1 MSIGNNGGQPT
12 AYKDEYAE
20 QARKLCLLG
29 YTDLE
34 LADFFSVCE
43 ATINNWKHAHPQFLE
58 SIKSGKV
65 FADTDVVTSLHDKAI
80 DGDTTAMI
88 FWLKNRQPKKWRDKQ
103 EIDMTAKVTTHQ
115 YEITTK
121 DDDPDIGFTES

>member
-1 MSIGNNGGQPT
+1 MPGGRPSD
-12 AYKDEYAE
+12 YKPEYAE

-29 YTDLE
+29 YTDKE
-34 LADFFSVCE
+34 MGDFFTVTE
-43 ATINNWKHAHPQFLE
+43 QTINNWKIDHPEFFE
-58 SIKSGKV
+58 SIKKGKV

-103 EIDMTAKVTTHQ
+103 EIDMTADVTTHQ

-121 DDDPDIGFTES
+121 DDDSDVGFIES

>member
-1 MSIGNNGGQPT
+1 MAGGQPT
-12 AYKDEYAE
+12 AYKDVYAE

-34 LADFFSVCE
+34 MADFFSVCE
-43 ATINNWKHAHPQFLE
+43 ATINNWKLAHPEFLE
-58 SIKSGKV
+58 SIKKGKV
-65 FADTDVVTSLHDKAI
+65 FADTDVVTSLHDKAL

-103 EIDMTAKVTTHQ
+103 EIKQEVNVTGAPLITFSDTTHK
-115 YEITTK
+115 E
-121 DDDPDIGFTES
+121 E

>member
-1 MSIGNNGGQPT
+1 MSIGNNGGRPT
-12 AYKDEYAE
+12 DYDKAYPE

-34 LADFFSVCE
+34 MADFFSVCE
-43 ATINNWKHAHPQFLE
+43 ATINNWKIAHPEFLE
-58 SIKSGKV
+58 SIKKGKV
-65 FADTDVVTSLHDKAI
+65 FADTDVVTSLHDKAL

-103 EIDMTAKVTTHQ
+103 EIKQEVNVTGAPLITFSDTTHK
-115 YEITTK
+115 E
-121 DDDPDIGFTES
+121 E

>member
-1 MSIGNNGGQPT
+1 MPGGHPT
-12 AYKDEYAE
+12 DYKPEYAE

-29 YTDLE
+29 YTDKE
-34 LADFFSVCE
+34 LADFFEVVE
-43 ATINNWKHAHPQFLE
+43 ATINNWKHAHPEFLE
-58 SIKSGKV
+58 SIKNGKV
-65 FADTDVVTSLHDKAI
+65 FADTDVVTSLYDKAT

-103 EIDMTAKVTTHQ
+103 EIDMTADVTTHQ

-121 DDDPDIGFTES
+121 EDIDDGIGFTES

>member
-1 MSIGNNGGQPT
+1 MAGGHPT
-12 AYKDEYAE
+12 DYKPEYPE

-29 YTDLE
+29 YTDSE
-34 LADFFSVCE
+34 LADFFDVCE
-43 ATINNWKHAHPQFLE
+43 RTINNWKVEYPEFLQ

-65 FADTDVVTSLHDKAI
+65 FADTDVVTSLHDKAL

-103 EIDMTAKVTTHQ
+103 EIEMKADIDLTVV
-115 YEITTK
+115 EVITK
-121 DDDPDIGFTES
+121 AQIDDDDIGYVES

>member
-12 AYKDEYAE
+12 AYKPEYPE

-43 ATINNWKHAHPQFLE
+43 ATINNWKIAHPEFLE

-65 FADTDVVTSLHDKAI
+65 FADTDVVSSLHDKAI

-88 FWLKNRQPKKWRDKQ
+88 FWLKNRQPKMWRDKQ
-103 EIDMTAKVTTHQ
+103 EIKQELTVSGAPNITFSDTTHK
-115 YEITTK
+115 E
-121 DDDPDIGFTES
+121 